1 MLRDNKED
9 GFSPGFMLHLWTAQ
23 TDAVLDCIR
32 ENGFSQVKMEFIDRK
47 YEESA
52 WVFKEAYGFFKQ
64 RARTPWSNRPK
75 EPNLPRLAFFRPRL
89 VYLSQDS
96 YLLELSIP
104 RERVVLFDRERWQR
118 VLNLSYVGKEQ
129 EDEARFE
136 QKMNQMGVS
145 TYWEVFQSPFYPYL
159 KSEIK
164 KSWNRIFD
172 IDNMEQTNLG
182 AAVWQIRQEDVV
194 GINSHSASEE
204 RDGFSGK

>member
-1 MLRDNKED
+1 MVKPPE
-9 GFSPGFMLHLWTAQ
+9 GAESPVWL
-23 TDAVLDCIR
+23 
-32 ENGFSQVKMEFIDRK
+32 
-47 YEESA
+47 
-52 WVFKEAYGFFKQ
+52 FFD
-64 RARTPWSNRPK
+64 PGW
-75 EPNLPRLAFFRPRL
+75 

-96 YLLELSIP
+96 YLLELSVP

-145 TYWEVFQSPFYPYL
+145 TYWEVFQSAFYPYL

-164 KSWNRIFD
+164 KSWERIFD
-172 IDNMEQTNLG
+172 IDNTEQTNLG
-182 AAVWQIRQEDVV
+182 AAVWQLRQEDVV
-194 GINSHSASEE
+194 GINSHSALEE

>member
-1 MLRDNKED
+1 MWLFFD
-9 GFSPGFMLHLWTAQ
+9 PG
-23 TDAVLDCIR
+23 
-32 ENGFSQVKMEFIDRK
+32 
-47 YEESA
+47 
-52 WVFKEAYGFFKQ
+52 WVY
-64 RARTPWSNRPK
+64 
-75 EPNLPRLAFFRPRL
+75 
-89 VYLSQDS
+89 VSQDS

-145 TYWEVFQSPFYPYL
+145 TYWEVFQSAFYPYL

-164 KSWNRIFD
+164 KSWERIFD
-172 IDNMEQTNLG
+172 IDNTEQTNLG
-182 AAVWQIRQEDVV
+182 AAVWQLRQEDVV
-194 GINSHSASEE
+194 GINSHSALEE

>member
-1 MLRDNKED
+1 MVKPPE
-9 GFSPGFMLHLWTAQ
+9 GAESPVWL
-23 TDAVLDCIR
+23 
-32 ENGFSQVKMEFIDRK
+32 
-47 YEESA
+47 
-52 WVFKEAYGFFKQ
+52 FFD
-64 RARTPWSNRPK
+64 PGW
-75 EPNLPRLAFFRPRL
+75 

-96 YLLELSIP
+96 YLLELSVP

-145 TYWEVFQSPFYPYL
+145 TYWEVFQSAFYPYL

-164 KSWNRIFD
+164 KSWERIFD
-172 IDNMEQTNLG
+172 IDNTEQTNLG
-182 AAVWQIRQEDVV
+182 AAVWQLKQEDVV
-194 GINSHSASEE
+194 GINSHSALEE

>member
-1 MLRDNKED
+1 M
-9 GFSPGFMLHLWTAQ
+9 
-23 TDAVLDCIR
+23 
-32 ENGFSQVKMEFIDRK
+32 
-47 YEESA
+47 
-52 WVFKEAYGFFKQ
+52 
-64 RARTPWSNRPK
+64 
-75 EPNLPRLAFFRPRL
+75 
-89 VYLSQDS
+89 SQDS

-145 TYWEVFQSPFYPYL
+145 TYWEVFQSAFYPYL

-164 KSWNRIFD
+164 KSWERIFD
-172 IDNMEQTNLG
+172 IDNTEQTNLG
-182 AAVWQIRQEDVV
+182 AAVWQLRQEDVV
-194 GINSHSASEE
+194 GINSHSALEE

>member
-1 MLRDNKED
+1 MPGQDVALFQHEK
-9 GFSPGFMLHLWTAQ
+9 SPVILTTF
-23 TDAVLDCIR
+23 
-32 ENGFSQVKMEFIDRK
+32 
-47 YEESA
+47 
-52 WVFKEAYGFFKQ
+52 
-64 RARTPWSNRPK
+64 
-75 EPNLPRLAFFRPRL
+75 
-89 VYLSQDS
+89 
-96 YLLELSIP
+96 
-104 RERVVLFDRERWQR
+104 
-118 VLNLSYVGKEQ
+118 
-129 EDEARFE
+129 EARFE

-145 TYWEVFQSPFYPYL
+145 AYWEVFQSPFYPYL